1 MTEKQEYITKN
12 GILFKWVDAYRKGGV
27 YIACNQPY
35 HYLAL
40 AISGDSDD

>member
-12 GILFKWVDAYRKGGV
+12 GILFKWVDAYRKDGV

-35 HYLAL
+35 HFLAL
-40 AISGDSDD
+40 GISGDSE